1 MRPATPTSMS
11 VRSARFC
18 PSACLPDGLFYSHPT
33 RRVMRDASSFLPPQA
48 VWAPPASRRGHLSP
62 TTKFDFRHDRDI
74 PQGVTACHANTPTPA
89 P

>member
-1 MRPATPTSMS
+1 MPATPTSLS

-62 TTKFDFRHDRDI
+62 TTKNK
-74 PQGVTACHANTPTPA
+74 VTRALPYLRPFHV
-89 P
+89 